1 MKSTS
6 TPSASC
12 AVFGETKFPGPP
24 AGMLPVSA
32 LIKSPYD
39 YDTTLPKATPNL
51 VAVAV
56 AELRLTESTVPNA

>member
-1 MKSTS
+1 MKSTA
-6 TPSASC
+6 TPSCSVALSG
-12 AVFGETKFPGPP
+12 VKKFPGPP
-24 AGMLPVSA
+24 AGMLPVYA
-32 LIKSPYD
+32 IIKSPYD